1 VNPFK
6 RFGVAARLG
15 LGFGVVIALMLTMLL
30 AGLSRMAMM
39 QANLEGIV
47 REDYAKIT
55 LLNKM
60 RDAVRFRGIAMRDV
74 VLQDE
79 FGFKREESKRMRE
92 AREAYKAADAALAEL
107 VRDPEGQGML
117 EAIRATESKAADL
130 IVEVMNA
137 ALSEDTATAQA
148 LIRDSVRGQQR
159 ALIGQLDAM
168 LAKLEEQSVTRE
180 KEASEAYAL
189 ARVVMLAVGGLA
201 LLVGSLVAWRISRGL
216 TSRLARA
223 AALAQRISEG
233 DLTGEVTDR
242 GADEV
247 AQLLRSLNQMNR
259 GLAGIIR
266 QTADASHQV
275 TGSAGDLFR
284 TIQEV
289 SRLTDGQ
296 TEQVVQISAAMEE
309 MGTSI
314 AQVASDASSVAGAA
328 NQAREVAQEGNRN
341 MQQSVEATARIEDSV
356 SRSSIAIDE
365 LRAEIVQISQVTKV
379 IREIADQTNLLALNA
394 AIEAARAGEQGRGFA
409 VVADEVR
416 TLAERTSSSTLTIT
430 ETVNSVGAKTARVV
444 DAMAQVRSDVRD
456 NAQVSETT
464 RKLLGDIVTAASDVN
479 RLIQHIADATREQT
493 NASHSTAM
501 AMEKISQI
509 SESNSA
515 RMHDIE
521 HAASSLTGTSD
532 NLRELVG
539 RFRLA

>member
-1 VNPFK
+1 MK
-6 RFGVAARLG
+6 RIRVATRLA
-15 LGFGVVIALMLTMLL
+15 LGFGIVIGLTVMMLG

-79 FGFKREESKRMRE
+79 FGFKRQESKRMRE
-92 AREAYKAADAALAEL
+92 AREAYKAADDALAGL
-107 VRDPEGQGML
+107 VSDPEGQAML
-117 EAIRATESKAADL
+117 AAIRETEAKTAEL
-130 IVEVMNA
+130 ILQVMDA

-148 LIRDSVRGQQR
+148 LIRDSVRGQQGV
-159 ALIGQLDAM
+159 LIANLDAM
-168 LAKLEEQSVTRE
+168 LAKMEEQSVARE
-180 KEASEAYAL
+180 QRASEAYAQ
-189 ARVVMLAVGGLA
+189 ARVLMLALGGLA
-201 LLVGSLVAWRISRGL
+201 VIAGGLVAWRISRGL
-216 TSRLARA
+216 TGRLALA
-223 AALAQRISEG
+223 VSLAQRISEG
-233 DLTGEVTDR
+233 DLTGEVTDH

-259 GLAGIIR
+259 GLAGIISE
-266 QTADASHQV
+266 TAGASRQV
-275 TGSAGDLFR
+275 TDSAGALFH

-289 SRLTDGQ
+289 SRLTDSQ
-296 TEQVVQISAAMEE
+296 TEQVVQVSAAMEQ
-309 MGTSI
+309 MGVSI
-314 AQVASDASSVAGAA
+314 AQVAADASAVAGAA

-356 SRSSIAIDE
+356 MRSSAAIDE

-430 ETVNSVGAKTARVV
+430 ETVNSVGTKTARVV
-444 DAMAQVRSDVRD
+444 EAMAQVRSHVRD

-464 RKLLGDIVTAASDVN
+464 QKLLGDIVNAASDVN

-501 AMEKISQI
+501 AMERISQI
-509 SESNSA
+509 SESNGA
-515 RMHDIE
+515 RVHDIE
-521 HAASSLTGTSD
+521 NAASTLTGTSD

-539 RFRLA
+539 RFRIG

>member
-1 VNPFK
+1 MK
-6 RFGVAARLG
+6 RIRVATRLA
-15 LGFGVVIALMLTMLL
+15 LGFGIVIGLTVMMLG

-55 LLNKM
+55 LLNRM

-79 FGFKREESKRMRE
+79 FGFKRQESKRMRE
-92 AREAYKAADAALAEL
+92 AREAYKAADDALAEL
-107 VRDPEGQGML
+107 VSDPEGQAML
-117 EAIRATESKAADL
+117 AAIRETEAKTAEL
-130 IVEVMNA
+130 ILQVMDA
-137 ALSEDTATAQA
+137 ALSEDTAAAQA
-148 LIRDSVRGQQR
+148 LIRDSVRGQQGV
-159 ALIGQLDAM
+159 LIANLDAM
-168 LAKLEEQSVTRE
+168 LAKMEEQSVARE
-180 KEASEAYAL
+180 QQASEAYAQ
-189 ARVVMLAVGGLA
+189 ARVLMLALGGLA
-201 LLVGSLVAWRISRGL
+201 VIAGGLVAWRISRGL
-216 TSRLARA
+216 TGRLALA
-223 AALAQRISEG
+223 VSLAQRISEG
-233 DLTGEVTDR
+233 DLTGEVTDH

-259 GLAGIIR
+259 GLAGIISE
-266 QTADASHQV
+266 TAGASRQV
-275 TGSAGDLFR
+275 TDSAGALFH

-289 SRLTDGQ
+289 SRLTDSQ
-296 TEQVVQISAAMEE
+296 TEQVVQVSAAMEQ
-309 MGTSI
+309 MGVSI
-314 AQVASDASSVAGAA
+314 AQVAADASAVAGAA

-356 SRSSIAIDE
+356 MRSSAAIDE

-430 ETVNSVGAKTARVV
+430 ETVNSVGSKTARVV
-444 DAMAQVRSDVRD
+444 EAMAQVRSHVRD

-464 RKLLGDIVTAASDVN
+464 QKLLGDIVNAASEVN
-479 RLIQHIADATREQT
+479 RLIQHIAGATREQT

-501 AMEKISQI
+501 AMERISQI
-509 SESNSA
+509 SESNGA
-515 RMHDIE
+515 RVHDIE
-521 HAASSLTGTSD
+521 NAASTLTGTSD

-539 RFRLA
+539 RFRIG